1 MHIHDKHGNTLHSL
15 KAGEDVIIFK
25 KGIIAPKAEHT
36 FGNPNVV
43 LGNILDATDTSALF
57 MQWDASAPTHRIPVG
72 NANTKARTLLYP
84 LTDQERP
91 HGIESIQACGKN
103 HRYRDI
109 MEAYAWVNHYLTVS
123 PVYSSTQMQKKL
135 SDGAYKSNLNFS
147 TEEQLKESL
156 CNALE
161 SVITLTTSLFQA
173 AKSEALEANTKA
185 LNAVNNRYTVAMHN
199 FTALEADTERHF
211 LHERLLVATGDTYT
225 PPKGKPV
232 RIKSIYDYGL
242 IALDDG
248 NLVMDEELRED
259 VEHDINLST
268 IVPQEILMP
277 RLAKNMQTHATI
289 EVTAQKYCN
298 TQLKER

>member
-1 MHIHDKHGNTLHSL
+1 MLPEEPQNRISTPTLTIGDGLLLFLHASRNTLKPQLYRISELSGNRFKATAVDDSTNIITGVL
-15 KAGEDVIIFK
+15 KS
-25 KGIIAPKAEHT
+25 
-36 FGNPNVV
+36 
-43 LGNILDATDTSALF
+43 GNIEDIRGDVDPLALRYALGVGGKV
-57 MQWDASAPTHRIPVG
+57 DKAVLEPHR
-72 NANTKARTLLYP
+72 ANGEEAVLHLY
-84 LTDQERP
+84 Q
-91 HGIESIQACGKN
+91 
-103 HRYRDI
+103 
-109 MEAYAWVNHYLTVS
+109 V
-123 PVYSSTQMQKKL
+123 
-135 SDGAYKSNLNFS
+135 
-147 TEEQLKESL
+147 
-156 CNALE
+156 
-161 SVITLTTSLFQA
+161 
-173 AKSEALEANTKA
+173 
-185 LNAVNNRYTVAMHN
+185 
-199 FTALEADTERHF
+199 
-211 LHERLLVATGDTYT
+211 GDTYT

>member
-1 MHIHDKHGNTLHSL
+1 MHPEELQSRISNPTLTIGDGLLLFLHVSRNTLKPQLYRISEITAGTRFKAMAVGDSTSIITGVL
-15 KAGEDVIIFK
+15 KS
-25 KGIIAPKAEHT
+25 
-36 FGNPNVV
+36 
-43 LGNILDATDTSALF
+43 GNIEDIRGDVAPLAVRYALSVGGKV
-57 MQWDASAPTHRIPVG
+57 DKAVLEPHR
-72 NANTKARTLLYP
+72 ANGEEAVLHLY
-84 LTDQERP
+84 Q
-91 HGIESIQACGKN
+91 
-103 HRYRDI
+103 
-109 MEAYAWVNHYLTVS
+109 V
-123 PVYSSTQMQKKL
+123 
-135 SDGAYKSNLNFS
+135 
-147 TEEQLKESL
+147 
-156 CNALE
+156 
-161 SVITLTTSLFQA
+161 
-173 AKSEALEANTKA
+173 
-185 LNAVNNRYTVAMHN
+185 
-199 FTALEADTERHF
+199 
-211 LHERLLVATGDTYT
+211 GDTYT